1 MAIIP
6 SYHNAFEEKKGYILK
21 IMSPKKLHKLTKK
34 DKGWQQK
41 IEKRLETE
49 KGKERFDL
57 VIQHLKKKKH

>member
-1 MAIIP
+1 
-6 SYHNAFEEKKGYILK
+6 
-21 IMSPKKLHKLTKK
+21 MSPKKLHKLTKK

-49 KGKERFDL
+49 KVKLEHPKGKERFDL